1 MEQIMVLLVMVL
13 TAAACVA
20 AAVFVPEPFLAMP
33 ARLGLGGVGTLLL
46 ILCAVMVVFTR
57 LYQKAAANRA
67 FVRTGQGGEK
77 VVLDGGAIVIPV
89 LHNVIPVSLETMRL
103 SVERRGPHALITR
116 DNLRVDL
123 SAEF

>member
-1 MEQIMVLLVMVL
+1 MVLFVLVLVG
-13 TAAACVA
+13 AACVA
-20 AAVFVPEPFLAMP
+20 AAVGVPEPFLAMP
-33 ARLGLGGVGTLLL
+33 ARLALGGSGTALL
-46 ILCAVMVVFTR
+46 IFSAVLVVFTR

-103 SVERRGPHALITR
+103 GVERRGP
-116 DNLRVDL
+116 
-123 SAEF
+123 